1 MNNSE
6 LIWQALNENNV
17 DKVTYLPC
25 NKLNDLIKQCPD
37 NLNIMNITREST
49 GLGLC
54 FGRSLAGKRS
64 AMFIQNTGLG
74 NLVTELYTIHKL
86 YQEALPIFVSWR
98 GYYKEPIEAQVIFG
112 GKVEALLNAIDV
124 EYKILKS
131 SEDLKTIDTDLKD
144 CFDQK
149 KVKVFLMSPELWE
162 TSSANFHI
170 FGQPKF
176 NPVSINHDEYVGT
189 PSLTRYGAIEV
200 AMQVIGDDD
209 IVIAQIGFPS
219 RELYK
224 VKDRGTNFYMLGAL
238 GSASEVGIGLALEM
252 PDKHIYVL
260 DGDGSFFFNPNQLLD
275 LANFSPENL
284 TVICLDNGS
293 WGSTGNQ
300 PTLSS
305 SGYNISAMVRSMG
318 LKNTGL
324 TDNESEFQEMLNKK
338 NSFIHFLIKAG
349 NNPEAKE
356 IPDSA
361 MEIKN
366 RFLQNMN

>member
-6 LIWQALNENNV
+6 LIWKALNKNNV
-17 DKVTYLPC
+17 DKVAYLPC
-25 NKLNDLIKQCPD
+25 NKLNNLMKQCPD
-37 NLNIMNITREST
+37 NIKIMDITREST

-74 NLVTELYTIHKL
+74 NLVTELYTLQKL
-86 YQEALPIFVSWR
+86 YQETLPIFVSWR

-112 GKVEALLNAIDV
+112 EKVEALLNAIDV
-124 EYKILKS
+124 EYKILKK
-131 SEDLKTIDTDLKD
+131 SEDLKDIEADLKV

-149 KVKVFLMSPELWE
+149 KVKVYLMSPELWE
-162 TSSANFHI
+162 TSSANYHV
-170 FGQPKF
+170 FGQPKL
-176 NPVSINHDEYVGT
+176 NSINVNTDDYIDT
-189 PSLTRYGAIEV
+189 PSLTRYGAIES
-200 AMQVIGDDD
+200 AMQVIADDE

-224 VKDRGTNFYMLGAL
+224 IKDRDTNFYLLGAL
-238 GSASEVGIGLALEM
+238 GSATEVAIGMAQEM
-252 PDKHIYVL
+252 PNKHIYVM
-260 DGDGSFFFNPNQLLD
+260 DGDGSFFFNPNQLFD
-275 LANFSPENL
+275 LAKYSL
-284 TVICLDNGS
+284 TNISVICLDNGS

-305 SGYNISAMVRSMG
+305 NGCNISAIIRSLG
-318 LKNTGL
+318 LESTGL
-324 TDNESEFQEMLNKK
+324 TDNVRQFQNMLNEKI
-338 NSFIHFLIKAG
+338 NFIHFLIKAG

-361 MEIKN
+361 IEIKR
-366 RFLQNMN
+366 RFMQHTK